1 MNPVLRGMI
10 SLGYR
15 EWTLLISCQRSPFM
29 FVRCLC
35 QVSLLGIRSGSFGLF
50 SHWSLHW
57 SRQWLHLTRSL
68 FDWPTRIMLRCAT
81 LRSCSHHFCFVSWF
95 VVDVNMSKMLLR
107 LFSYFFGCDL
117 IRACEFK
124 FLLKNDCFDLFAT
137 FIKEIPREF
146 FFKVKVF
153 SPHKCN
159 LHMNRFLV
167 IKREIPFISLL
178 LLNTACCNTD
188 STRYNNPGDC

>member
-57 SRQWLHLTRSL
+57 SQQWLHLTRSL
-68 FDWPTRIMLRCAT
+68 FDWPTRIMLQCAT

-107 LFSYFFGCDL
+107 LLSYFFGCDL
-117 IRACEFK
+117 IRACKFK
-124 FLLKNDCFDLFAT
+124 FLLKNDCFDLFAARVSWNYDRKSN
-137 FIKEIPREF
+137 FHQRDPSRI
-146 FFKVKVF
+146 
-153 SPHKCN
+153 
-159 LHMNRFLV
+159 FL
-167 IKREIPFISLL
+167 
-178 LLNTACCNTD
+178 
-188 STRYNNPGDC
+188 